1 MDRIRARTATHL
13 LTTGVLELRTTKGLD
28 DLGLVTVAGAH
39 RHDWLADA
47 DTGNGSLG
55 LTEGTSHS
63 SLESARNYNAITI
76 RRRFQSFFGTLG
88 LIWCQYVSTCKRV
101 IIELLIIT
109 QSSEKAYH
117 HGKTGVRIEYINKES
132 IY

>member
-1 MDRIRARTATHL
+1 MDNYYWQCLWTRPGERTATHL

-39 RHDWLADA
+39 RHDWLADT

-63 SLESARNYNAITI
+63 SLESARSYNAIRI
-76 RRRFQSFFGTLG
+76 LRSFRSFFGTFG
-88 LIWCQYVSTCKRV
+88 LNGVSMCQRV
-101 IIELLIIT
+101 
-109 QSSEKAYH
+109 K
-117 HGKTGVRIEYINKES
+117 G
-132 IY
+132 